1 MESHQLHLIST
12 YRDMC
17 FSRSWRSEV
26 PIHSVETINAIQ
38 PSNPFIAAHGATGIR
53 VEGDSGND
61 TLFGKSMEKPN
72 SKSKSNVWLVFQ
84 ISCDDITSLNFGKR
98 DSNMFKL
105 FSSCFMLQVS
115 SYPLMPSPA
124 PVLTLQVAPEKQLKH
139 VGSTPTKSTV
149 SRYISS
155 VKCHQH
161 LSAFHS

>member
-84 ISCDDITSLNFGKR
+84 ISCDDITSLNLANVIQTCSNFFHLVSCFKYLLTPQCLR
-98 DSNMFKL
+98 LLQCWLCRWHLKNSSNMLPQPNRHFKIH
-105 FSSCFMLQVS
+105 FKCEVS
-115 SYPLMPSPA
+115 STSFCLS
-124 PVLTLQVAPEKQLKH
+124 QL
-139 VGSTPTKSTV
+139 
-149 SRYISS
+149 R
-155 VKCHQH
+155 
-161 LSAFHS
+161 L